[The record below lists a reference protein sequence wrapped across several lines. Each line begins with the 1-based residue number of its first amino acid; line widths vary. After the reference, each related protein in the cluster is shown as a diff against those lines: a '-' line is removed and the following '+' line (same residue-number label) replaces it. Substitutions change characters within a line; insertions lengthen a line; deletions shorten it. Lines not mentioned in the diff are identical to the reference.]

1 MQVMSESLNEPAI
14 LYETQGPLAIVT
26 LNRPEVRN
34 AQNAQLLLDLDKA
47 YRRAEA
53 DDQVRVILLKA
64 NGKHFSAG
72 HDMSPQEYERYEREV
87 RRGRPGIVPQMD
99 WERENYLELTW
110 RWRNI
115 PKPTIAV
122 VQGKCIAGGLM
133 LMWPCD
139 LVVASEDAEFSDPV
153 VRMGIGGVEYH
164 AHAWEMGARKAKE
177 MLFTG
182 RYMGAAEA
190 ERIGMVNQVVPREE
204 LDAKA
209 MELATRI
216 AQMDP
221 FGLRMAKAS
230 VNRTLDTMG
239 QWTAMTAIFDLHHM
253 AHAQSQILNAGNVVG
268 GLDIAAMKKAGAA

>member
-1 MQVMSESLNEPAI
+1 MSEQTI
-14 LYETQGPLAIVT
+14 LYEVEGPLALVT
-26 LNRPEVRN
+26 LNRPEMRN
-34 AQNAQLLLDLDKA
+34 AQNAQLLLDLDAA

-53 DDQVRVILLKA
+53 DDAVRVILLRA
-64 NGKHFSAG
+64 EGKHFSAG
-72 HDMSPQEYERYEREV
+72 HDMSPSEYERYEREV
-87 RRGRPGIVPQMD
+87 RRGRPGITPQMD

-133 LMWPCD
+133 LVWPCD

-164 AHAWEMGARKAKE
+164 AHTWEMGARKAKE

-190 ERIGMVNQVVPREE
+190 ERIGMVNQVVPRDA
-204 LDAKA
+204 LDARA
-209 MELATRI
+209 VELATRI

-239 QWTAMTAIFDLHHM
+239 QWTAMSAIFDLHHM
-253 AHAQSQILNAGNVVG
+253 AHAQSQILNAGNTVG
-268 GLDIAAMKKAGAA
+268 GLDIAAMKKAGGA

>member
-1 MQVMSESLNEPAI
+1 MGETTI
-14 LYETQGPLAIVT
+14 IYERTGPLAILT
-26 LNRPEVRN
+26 LNRPEMRN
-34 AQNAQLLLDLDKA
+34 AQSAALLLELDDA
-47 YRRAEA
+47 YRRAER
-53 DDQVRVILLKA
+53 DDDVRVILLRA

-72 HDMSPQEYERYEREV
+72 HDMSVSEHERFEREV
-87 RRGRPGIVPQMD
+87 RRGRDGIAPQMD

-133 LMWPCD
+133 LVWPCD
-139 LVVASEDAEFSDPV
+139 LVVASDDAEFSDPV

-164 AHAWEMGARKAKE
+164 GHSWEWGARKAKE

-190 ERIGMVNQVVPREE
+190 ERLGMVNQVVPRDHLDEKACE
-204 LDAKA
+204 LG
-209 MELATRI
+209 LRV

-221 FGLRMAKAS
+221 FGLRMAKAA
-230 VNRTLDTMG
+230 VNRTLDIQG
-239 QWTAMTAIFDLHHM
+239 QWNAMQSVFELHHM
-253 AHAQSQILNAGNVVG
+253 AHAQSQILNSGNSVG
-268 GLDIAAMKKAGAA
+268 GFDVAAMKEVSTG

>member
-1 MQVMSESLNEPAI
+1 MSDSLNEPAI

-26 LNRPEVRN
+26 LNRPDVRN

-139 LVVASEDAEFSDPV
+139 LVVASDDAEFSDPV

-209 MELATRI
+209 VELATRI

-253 AHAQSQILNAGNVVG
+253 AHAQSQILHAGNVVG
-268 GLDIAAMKKAGAA
+268 GLDVAAMKKANAA

>member
-1 MQVMSESLNEPAI
+1 MQAMSEPTI
-14 LYETQGPLAIVT
+14 LYEVQGPLAVVT

-34 AQNAQLLLDLDKA
+34 AQNAQLLLDLDAA

-53 DDQVRVILLKA
+53 DDAVRVILLRA

-72 HDMSPQEYERYEREV
+72 HDMSPSEYERYEREV
-87 RRGRPGIVPQMD
+87 RRGREGITPQYD

-133 LMWPCD
+133 LVWPCD

-164 AHAWEMGARKAKE
+164 AHTWEMGARKAKE

-190 ERIGMVNQVVPREE
+190 ERVGMVNQVVPRDE

-209 MELATRI
+209 VELGTRI

-239 QWTAMTAIFDLHHM
+239 QWNAMSAIFDLHHM
-253 AHAQSQILNAGNVVG
+253 AHAQSQILNAGNSVG
-268 GLDIAAMKKAGAA
+268 GLDVKAMKQAGAA

>member
-1 MQVMSESLNEPAI
+1 MSEATSEATI
-14 LYETQGPLAIVT
+14 LYEVQGPLAVIT
-26 LNRPEVRN
+26 LNRPEMRN
-34 AQNAQLLLDLDKA
+34 AQNAQLLLDLDAA
-47 YRRAEA
+47 YRRAEG
-53 DDQVRVILLKA
+53 DDAVRVILLRA

-72 HDMSPQEYERYEREV
+72 HDMSPSEYERYEREV
-87 RRGRPGIVPQMD
+87 RRGRAGIVPQMD

-122 VQGKCIAGGLM
+122 VHGKCIAGGLM
-133 LMWPCD
+133 LVWPCD

-164 AHAWEMGARKAKE
+164 AHTWEMGARKAKE

-190 ERIGMVNQVVPREE
+190 ERVGMVNQVVPREE
-204 LDAKA
+204 LDSRSI
-209 MELATRI
+209 ELASRI

-239 QWTAMTAIFDLHHM
+239 QWNAMSAIFDLHHM
-253 AHAQSQILNAGNVVG
+253 AHAQSQILNAGNGVG